1 MKTQYINMTVL
12 SVIMAT
18 TTQVKADHLTE
29 LEAISISGAIDKKIL
44 PSFSASSIT
53 LEDETINDT
62 VNVVDTP
69 DALKY
74 APSLMVRK
82 RDSADYGG
90 ATLATRIW
98 GVSYSAKSIVNVDGM
113 PISNQLYN
121 DNNYGTPR
129 WFMVS
134 PEEIRQIEVMYGP
147 YSAAYSGNSMGAV
160 VDITTK
166 TPDQFMAII
175 NTTGSLQT
183 FSKFGTNDNY
193 LSGQISTLIGDHSG
207 RTSWRLSV
215 NHADANTQ
223 PRAFVTGTSPVTPY
237 PYGKKD
243 GTNGGYYLGSANLLH
258 GVSDDANFKLKY
270 DISPGLSVSLH
281 TGIWSGKTDSKVQS
295 YLPGSPN
302 GSYCTTNAPCTTFA
316 SGVYNLS
323 QQHYMNS
330 IALSGKNFTNFEW
343 EAVLSNV
350 YYDKNLQRTAGFLNQ
365 DGSIV
370 NNVSGKNGTLS
381 DYNGTGWTNADWR
394 GNYKIDSDFGKHTI
408 SFGAHYDY
416 NRLNNSQY
424 SVADWMNA
432 QTGNITAVGKGVT
445 QTSALWA
452 QDTFY
457 INEAFRLTTGLRYEA
472 WQTFDGYLLNSS
484 APGSIAQGVNQARV
498 QYQHFSPK
506 LSLSYDA
513 PNDWI
518 STVSIANAMR
528 FPTAGELYNVVSS
541 TTTATAS
548 GQATKYYSP
557 DPANI
562 RPENVWSA
570 EWSVE
575 KKLSNGYVKT
585 AFFTEQVDDALI
597 SQYGYPD
604 INNPSYFYSYWQ
616 NVNRVRSYGIELSGQ
631 LRDLYF
637 KGFDF
642 GGSVT
647 AVDSTIVDSNGL
659 GSSKQSIV
667 GNPTPGVSPL
677 RITGVATYRPDEKW
691 AFTLGGRYQRQF
703 ASSID
708 NNDVN
713 ANTYLGFSGYFVMDV
728 KARYQ
733 IDKNWRASF
742 GIDNLTNRDYF
753 MYHPFPQRTFVANLR
768 YSYN

>member
-1 MKTQYINMTVL
+1 MKNMHYYLIAAMCFMVIGVHAEHL
-12 SVIMAT
+12 S
-18 TTQVKADHLTE
+18 E
-29 LEAISISGAIDKKIL
+29 LESISISGSIDRNLL
-44 PSFSASSIT
+44 PQFSASSIT
-53 LEDETINDT
+53 LEEQTMNDT
-62 VNVVDTP
+62 VNIVDTP

-74 APSLMVRK
+74 VPSLMIRK

-90 ATLATRIW
+90 ASVATRIW
-98 GVSYSAKSIVNVDGM
+98 GISYSAKSIVNVDGV

-121 DNNYGTPR
+121 DNNYGPPR

-134 PEEIRQIEVMYGP
+134 PEEIQRIEVMYGP

-160 VDITTK
+160 IDITSK
-166 TPDQFMAII
+166 MPDQFMAVV
-175 NTTGSLQT
+175 NATGSLQT
-183 FSKFGTNDNY
+183 FNKLGTNDNY
-193 LSGQISTLIGDHSG
+193 LSGSIATLIGDHSDD
-207 RTSWRLSV
+207 TSWRFSV
-215 NHADANTQ
+215 NHSDANTQ

-237 PYGKKD
+237 SYSKKD
-243 GTNGGYYLGSANLLH
+243 GTNGGYYLGSSNLLH

-270 DISPGLSVSLH
+270 EMSPSLSITLH
-281 TGIWSGKTDSKVQS
+281 TGVWTGTTDSKVQS
-295 YLPGSPN
+295 YLLGSPN
-302 GSYCTTNAPCTTFA
+302 GSYCLSNAPCTTFA
-316 SGVYNLS
+316 SGVYSLS
-323 QQHYMNS
+323 QQHFMNS
-330 IALSGKNFTNFEW
+330 VTLSGKNFSKFEW

-350 YYDKNLQRTAGFLNQ
+350 YYDKNLQRTAGYLNQ

-370 NNVSGKNGTLS
+370 NNVAGKNGTLS

-394 GNYKIDSDFGKHTI
+394 GNYKLDTGLGKHTI

-416 NRLNNSQY
+416 NRLNNTQY
-424 SVADWMNA
+424 SVADWLNA
-432 QTGNITAVGKGVT
+432 QTGNVAAVGQGVT
-445 QTSALWA
+445 QTAALWA

-457 INEAFRLTTGLRYEA
+457 INDVLRLTSGLRYES
-472 WQTFDGYLLNSS
+472 WKTFDGYLLNSS
-484 APGSIAQGVNQARV
+484 ATGSIAQGMSQVAT
-498 QYQHFSPK
+498 QYDHFSPK

-513 PNDWI
+513 PNDWM
-518 STVSIANAMR
+518 SSVSVANAMR

-541 TTTATAS
+541 TTTASAT
-548 GQATKYYSP
+548 GQATKYFAP
-557 DPANI
+557 DPSKI

-575 KKLSNGYVKT
+575 KKLSNGFFKT
-585 AFFTEQVDDALI
+585 ALFTEQVEDALI

-604 INNPSYFYSYWQ
+604 TNNPSYFYSYWQ
-616 NVNRVRSYGIELSGQ
+616 NVKKVRSYGVELSGQ
-631 LRDLYF
+631 MRDLYL
-637 KGFDF
+637 KGFDL

-647 AVDSTIVDSNGL
+647 AVDSTIVESDGLDSR
-659 GSSKQSIV
+659 KQGIV

-677 RITGVATYRPDEKW
+677 RITGVATYRPNEKW
-691 AFTLGGRYQRQF
+691 AFTWGGRYQRQF

-733 IDKNWRASF
+733 IDQHWRASF
-742 GIDNLTNRDYF
+742 GIDNLANRDYF